1 MHLICPGS
9 LGLMGLITC
18 VILEKM
24 VFFVFSKCWQCYCIH
39 KERFKSLEII
49 AQFLKIPEIEPEFL
63 PYLREKIELFPK
75 HTNALCVKSVNLL
88 YSLVSANYIT
98 AVCISQLM
106 VFIFFSPNQFVSTC
120 L

>member
-24 VFFVFSKCWQCYCIH
+24 VFLCLANVGNCYCML

-49 AQFLKIPEIEPEFL
+49 AQSLKISEIEPEFL

-88 YSLVSANYIT
+88 YSLVSANYVT
-98 AVCISQLM
+98 AVCISQLI
-106 VFIFFSPNQFVSTC
+106 VFILFSPNQFVSTC